1 MMIREKGAFQTFPC
15 CGIAATKLH
24 DLNYASMGDL
34 AGARYDPAQAV
45 ARPRR
50 SRFDW
55 VCWAST
61 FEGQAVFC
69 SLSLQQR
76 LLFEL
81 KFPPPFRMS
90 VVSVPRWG
98 SVLDG
103 LLVLLLLVERNNAKH
118 CRQH

>member
-15 CGIAATKLH
+15 CGFAATKLH
-24 DLNYASMGDL
+24 DLSNANMGDL

-45 ARPRR
+45 ALPRR
-50 SRFDW
+50 SRFDR
-55 VCWAST
+55 AFGQAR

-76 LLFEL
+76 LLFGL

-90 VVSVPRWG
+90 VVSVPGWG

-103 LLVLLLLVERNNAKH
+103 LLVLLLLVERNNAKR